1 MNTKIRQVSF
11 AATFALGGSLLGLWF
26 SRDKALDS
34 APQAASS
41 IPSNSDSSP
50 RPETE
55 LPLQLK
61 SSASTSLESKGG
73 ILKNADKPEINQA
86 NPVQVTF
93 SSRALPVQATFSSR
107 VAEFTPNADKLV
119 EPGVLWDLL
128 DIRLLLSKA
137 LSIDLPS
144 LESGHGRAQYI
155 YELLLSVGRYIAT
168 VDRQIILWEDAE
180 RVAIAERPAVE
191 EQLNTADRLYVE
203 RLLNES
209 RRPLDSSVNPDLG
222 TKNGRQK
229 VVIMMNF
236 PSGGP
241 RELGGVREANNVKS
255 LKEHR
260 ISILKTVRIE
270 LASYSEII
278 QSTPRIQEIS
288 VTKELFPE

>member
-1 MNTKIRQVSF
+1 MS
-11 AATFALGGSLLGLWF
+11 
-26 SRDKALDS
+26 
-34 APQAASS
+34 
-41 IPSNSDSSP
+41 PSP
-50 RPETE
+50 
-55 LPLQLK
+55 
-61 SSASTSLESKGG
+61 TSLDSKGG
-73 ILKNADKPEINQA
+73 IPKIADKPEVNQ
-86 NPVQVTF
+86 
-93 SSRALPVQATFSSR
+93 ALPVQATFSSR

-168 VDRQIILWEDAE
+168 VDRQIILWEGAE

-209 RRPLDSSVNPDLG
+209 RRPLDRSVNPDLG

-278 QSTPRIQEIS
+278 RSTPRIQEIP